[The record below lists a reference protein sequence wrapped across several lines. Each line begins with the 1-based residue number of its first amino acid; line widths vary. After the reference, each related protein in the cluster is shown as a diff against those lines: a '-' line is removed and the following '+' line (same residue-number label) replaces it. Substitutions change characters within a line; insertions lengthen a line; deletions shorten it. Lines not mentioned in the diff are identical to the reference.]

1 MLHAWSSLRILVA
14 QARGLACIAV
24 VRMVRSRFWTELQN
38 FSIMFFKK
46 DIVSFSSPIS
56 TRTMA
61 SVTIENVTVPRDV
74 DNVPRPVVALG
85 ATSVTKDWENA
96 RHQHHKAQ
104 LIYSVRGILNCEIED
119 GVWIVPPQ
127 CAVWIPGDLPHS
139 ARGAG
144 ETECYCLFVDPGAT
158 PDLPK
163 SCCTISVSPLL
174 RELLLKAASFP
185 ALYALGGREDRLIAA
200 LLDELIE
207 APVEDLHL
215 PMPRDPR
222 LRRLVQMML
231 ADPANKTSKADWAPR
246 IGMSERSMSRILLH
260 EIGMSFGRWRRQL
273 HVILALQRLTK
284 GESVQTVALELGYE
298 NASGFVTMFRK
309 AVGKPPAR
317 YLSDRMSGAELDCV
331 PGIRLPDEISP

>member
-1 MLHAWSSLRILVA
+1 MSSTAIIDL
-14 QARGLACIAV
+14 
-24 VRMVRSRFWTELQN
+24 
-38 FSIMFFKK
+38 
-46 DIVSFSSPIS
+46 IVPW
-56 TRTMA
+56 
-61 SVTIENVTVPRDV
+61 DV
-74 DNVPRPVVALG
+74 DSISRPVMALS
-85 ATSVTKDWENA
+85 ATWGTKDWENA
-96 RHQHHKAQ
+96 RHRHRKAQ
-104 LIYSVRGILNCEIED
+104 LIYSVRGILNCEIDD

-127 CAVWIPGDLPHS
+127 CAIWIPGDLPHA

-144 ETECYCLFVDPGAT
+144 ETECYCLFVEPDAA

-163 SCCTISVSPLL
+163 TCCTISVSPLL
-174 RELLLKAASFP
+174 RELLLKAAGFP
-185 ALYALGGREDRLIAA
+185 ELYAQGGREDRLIAA
-200 LLDELIE
+200 LLDELVA

-222 LRRLVQMML
+222 LRRLVEMML
-231 ADPANKTSKADWAPR
+231 AAPSDKTSKADWATR
-246 IGMSERSMSRILLH
+246 IGLSERSMSRLLLH

-317 YLSDRMSGAELDCV
+317 YLSDRISGSELASV
-331 PGIRLPDEISP
+331 PRIMLTNEIPP

>member
-1 MLHAWSSLRILVA
+1 MSSV
-14 QARGLACIAV
+14 
-24 VRMVRSRFWTELQN
+24 
-38 FSIMFFKK
+38 
-46 DIVSFSSPIS
+46 DIHD
-56 TRTMA
+56 
-61 SVTIENVTVPRDV
+61 VTAARDV
-74 DNVPRPVVALG
+74 DNVPRPVVALS
-85 ATSVTKDWENA
+85 ATSVAKGWENA

-139 ARGAG
+139 ARGSG
-144 ETECYCLFVDPGAT
+144 ETECYCLFVEPDAA

-163 SCCTISVSPLL
+163 TCCTISVSPLL
-174 RELLLKAASFP
+174 RELLLKVASFP
-185 ALYALGGREDRLIAA
+185 ALYALGGREERLIAA
-200 LLDELIE
+200 LLDELAE
-207 APVEDLHL
+207 AQVEDLHL

-222 LRRLVQMML
+222 LRRLAQMMI
-231 ADPANKTSKADWAPR
+231 ADPTDKTSKADWAPR
-246 IGMSERSMSRILLH
+246 IGMSERSMSRMLLR

-317 YLSDRMSGAELDCV
+317 YLSDRTGSAELASV
-331 PGIRLPDEISP
+331 PGIVFPGEGAP

>member
-1 MLHAWSSLRILVA
+1 MSS
-14 QARGLACIAV
+14 IAI
-24 VRMVRSRFWTELQN
+24 TDL
-38 FSIMFFKK
+38 
-46 DIVSFSSPIS
+46 IVSK
-56 TRTMA
+56 
-61 SVTIENVTVPRDV
+61 DV
-74 DNVPRPVVALG
+74 DNVPRPVVALS
-85 ATSVTKDWENA
+85 AMTVTKDWEHA
-96 RHQHHKAQ
+96 KHRHRRAQ
-104 LIYSVRGILNCEIED
+104 LLYSVRGILNCEIED

-127 CAVWIPGDLPHS
+127 CAVWIPGDLPHA
-139 ARGAG
+139 ARGSG
-144 ETECYCLFVDPGAT
+144 ETECHCLFVEPDAA

-174 RELLLKAASFP
+174 HELLLKVAGFP
-185 ALYALGGREDRLIAA
+185 ELYPLGSREDRLIAV
-200 LLDELIE
+200 LLDELAM

-222 LRRLVQMML
+222 LRRLAEMLL
-231 ADPANKTSKADWAPR
+231 ADPTDKASKGDWATR
-246 IGMSERSMSRILLH
+246 IGMSERSMSRLLMH

-317 YLSDRMSGAELDCV
+317 YLADRTTNAQAAAIR
-331 PGIRLPDEISP
+331 GIVLADQVSP